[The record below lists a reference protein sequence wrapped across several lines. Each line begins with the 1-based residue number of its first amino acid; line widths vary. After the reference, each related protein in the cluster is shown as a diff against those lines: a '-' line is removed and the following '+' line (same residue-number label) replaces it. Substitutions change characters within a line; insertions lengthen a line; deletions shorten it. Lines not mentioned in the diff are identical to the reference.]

1 MKNYPK
7 IYFETEKKLIHKVG
21 YTVALAMMVV
31 GVAETIHSAPYIYR
45 GESNLVGIVLGP
57 AGIVAGGVMA
67 GLYLKEAGVVY

>member
-1 MKNYPK
+1 
-7 IYFETEKKLIHKVG
+7 
-21 YTVALAMMVV
+21 MMVV

>member
-31 GVAETIHSAPYIYR
+31 GVAETIHSAPYI
-45 GESNLVGIVLGP
+45 
-57 AGIVAGGVMA
+57 
-67 GLYLKEAGVVY
+67 